1 MISISNF
8 IKAER
13 QKLGYT
19 QQNMADKLNVS
30 YATYNQY
37 ENDPLSMKIKTFIKL
52 CDIFGEN
59 FITIF
64 FTDALYKVYKNGNS
78 QEKRE

>member
-1 MISISNF
+1 MISISNI

-19 QQNMADKLNVS
+19 QQDMAYLLNVS

-37 ENDPLSMKIKTFIKL
+37 ENDPLSMKIRTFIKM
-52 CDIFGEN
+52 CDIFGEQ
-59 FITIF
+59 FRIIF
-64 FTDALYKVYKNGNS
+64 FTSELYKMYSNEN
-78 QEKRE
+78 